1 MAEVVPDGPISG
13 VLAQNWWVIAL
24 RGAFAILFVDDR
36 LSKGPTERRVS
47 RPAIGARVD
56 DHALQR
62 GRRVV
67 AGFAR
72 RLPAAPRR
80 PGKSDAVPD
89 DGSPHPAL
97 RPAAL
102 NAGIAAACGRSSS
115 HY

>member
-1 MAEVVPDGPISG
+1 MITAPEPTAPATRWPRSYRTGPISG

-72 RLPAAPRR
+72 RLPAAPRQ
-80 PGKSDAVPD
+80 PGKSEA
-89 DGSPHPAL
+89 
-97 RPAAL
+97 RPL
-102 NAGIAAACGRSSS
+102 VINASR
-115 HY
+115 